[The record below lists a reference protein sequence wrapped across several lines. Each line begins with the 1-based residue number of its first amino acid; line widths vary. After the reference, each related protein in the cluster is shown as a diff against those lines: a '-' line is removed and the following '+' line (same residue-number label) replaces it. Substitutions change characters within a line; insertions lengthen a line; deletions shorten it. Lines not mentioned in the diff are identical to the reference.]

1 MMDNFKDIPVYQPS
15 AAYAKAHGEME
26 QYRAS
31 HRANAA
37 CTNAIEQAI
46 ANHYRNNHLDA
57 AAVHE
62 VAEQFGM
69 ERMQYVLAVNVREK
83 SWDGRIS
90 AENIA
95 WAKTVPVQPDLDA
108 YGTDRRIF
116 YVAHRSHPGL
126 LNLFIGQ
133 ARKLVQEQKR
143 SVQAQLNQPI
153 PQKRK
158 SPMRQE
164 PER

>member
-1 MMDNFKDIPVYQPS
+1 MIDNFKDIPVYQPS
-15 AAYAKAHGEME
+15 AAYAKAHDEMA
-26 QYRAS
+26 QYCAS

-46 ANHYRNNHLDA
+46 ATHYQNNRLDA

-69 ERMQYVLAVNVREK
+69 ERILYVLAINVREK

-95 WAKTVPVQPDLDA
+95 WAKTIPVQPDLDA

-143 SVQAQLNQPI
+143 SVHAQLSSLN
-153 PQKRK
+153 PQKQK
-158 SPMRQE
+158 QPAHQE

>member
-1 MMDNFKDIPVYQPS
+1 
-15 AAYAKAHGEME
+15 ME

-46 ANHYRNNHLDA
+46 AAHYRNNHLDA

-62 VAEQFGM
+62 VAEQFGL
-69 ERMQYVLAVNVREK
+69 ERMLYVLAVNVREK

-95 WAKTVPVQPDLDA
+95 WAKTIPVLPDLDN

-116 YVAHRSHPGL
+116 YVVHRSHPGL

-133 ARKLVQEQKR
+133 ARKLSQEQKR
-143 SVQAQLNQPI
+143 SVQAQLNQPN
-153 PQKRK
+153 PQKPK

>member
-1 MMDNFKDIPVYQPS
+1 MDNFKNIPVYQSS
-15 AAYAKAHGEME
+15 AAYARAHGEME

-46 ANHYRNNHLDA
+46 AAHYRNNHLDA

-69 ERMQYVLAVNVREK
+69 ERMLYVLAVNVREK
-83 SWDGRIS
+83 SWDGRMS

-95 WAKTVPVQPDLDA
+95 WAKTIPVLPDLDD

-116 YVAHRSHPGL
+116 YVAHRTHPGL
-126 LNLFIGQ
+126 LDLFVRQ
-133 ARKLVQEQKR
+133 ARMLVQVQKR
-143 SVQAQLNQPI
+143 SVHAQLNTPQP
-153 PQKRK
+153 PKRR
-158 SPMRQE
+158 SSVRQE